1 METFIITLLITILA
15 VLIILLSNIKKNEER
30 LKKEIINK
38 LNYINFKISK
48 LEEEKQI
55 TEKEEDKVIVNESL
69 LRIMDIASKSA

>member
-69 LRIMDIASKSA
+69 LRLMDIASKSA